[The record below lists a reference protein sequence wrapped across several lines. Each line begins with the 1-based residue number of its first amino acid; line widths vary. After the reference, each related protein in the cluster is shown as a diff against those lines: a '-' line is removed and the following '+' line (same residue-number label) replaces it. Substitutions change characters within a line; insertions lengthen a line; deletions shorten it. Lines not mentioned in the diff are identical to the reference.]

1 MSISNSDAGLIVG
14 SKGRTIQQLEKDTD
28 TKISIPPTKAGN
40 RTTVIIKGLK
50 QDVDT
55 AKATIN
61 SILDTKSQT
70 HVNTGDILEEIR
82 VDSCLV
88 GHVFGQRGDKISRRR
103 HDSY

>member
-61 SILDTKSQT
+61 SILDTKRRRT
-70 HVNTGDILEEIR
+70 HVNAGDILEEIT
-82 VDSCLV
+82 
-88 GHVFGQRGDKISRRR
+88 QRTARFRN
-103 HDSY
+103 